1 MARDYVRNKP
11 TKKGA
16 SSRKRGPAKSAP
28 KAKFPVVA
36 SVVAA
41 AALGGFGYFLYTIS
55 GSAEQ
60 TEIAQPTPSSNIT
73 NSKPKEK
80 PLPDKPK
87 EKWDYIQELENKE
100 VVVEVPPDPPPAV
113 PYQMQCGSFRTLDQA
128 EALKANIAFQGVES
142 IIRKV
147 NGKTGV
153 WYKVILGPYER
164 KRMAEKERHKMKRAN
179 INYCQIWKWQGPLP

>member
-1 MARDYVRNKP
+1 MARDYVRNNP
-11 TKKGA
+11 KKRA
-16 SSRKRGPAKSAP
+16 SSRKRGPSKAAP

-36 SVVAA
+36 SIVAA
-41 AALGGFGYFLYTIS
+41 LALGGFGYFLYNIS
-55 GSAEQ
+55 GSAEDV
-60 TEIAQPTPSSNIT
+60 EVSQPTKTKSN
-73 NSKPKEK
+73 SQKASKEK
-80 PLPDKPK
+80 PLPDMPK

-100 VVVEVPPDPPPAV
+100 VEVEVPPDPPPAV
-113 PYQMQCGSFRTLDQA
+113 PYQMQCGSFRTLEQA

-147 NGKTGV
+147 NGKTGI

-179 INYCQIWKWQGPLP
+179 INYCQIWKWQGPVP